1 MINLKIAAL
10 GLLPAALLGIFGL
23 NNYKSANHA
32 PQTYS
37 PDPAIQHFQRQVDSC
52 LSHLGE
58 NRQNSAALTRC
69 RDRVSRDQDKA
80 AVQDITN
87 FQRLLTAKL
96 HQDLSQADA
105 SSSFDVAAGQKLA
118 ARENTQLVSLTEYV
132 GLRHDFRELKRTFP
146 DCMQKAGFDAK
157 DSTELSKKY
166 TDFESEYADK
176 NGLSKRA
183 FEDRAQRANKTYR
196 RCHEPITQY
205 VIGVETQI
213 KEERSSLLV
222 AANRL
227 GL

>member
-69 RDRVSRDQDKA
+69 RDKVSRDQDKA

-118 ARENTQLVSLTEYV
+118 ARDKTQLVSLTEYV

-157 DSTELSKKY
+157 DSTELSKNTPTLSRNTLTKMASVNELLRTGRSGRIKP
-166 TDFESEYADK
+166 TD
-176 NGLSKRA
+176 
-183 FEDRAQRANKTYR
+183 
-196 RCHEPITQY
+196 
-205 VIGVETQI
+205 
-213 KEERSSLLV
+213 
-222 AANRL
+222 AAMNQSHSM
-227 GL
+227 